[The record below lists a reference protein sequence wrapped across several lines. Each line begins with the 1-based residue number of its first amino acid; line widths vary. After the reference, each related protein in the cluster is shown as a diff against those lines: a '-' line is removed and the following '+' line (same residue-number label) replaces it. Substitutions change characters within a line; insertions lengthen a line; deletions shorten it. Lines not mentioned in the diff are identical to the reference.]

1 MLTGN
6 NCLFVRHVD
15 SNYDVIFLEHYRL
28 DVLLLGSL
36 TFTFSLATTNFIEN
50 YKMIDGVSES
60 LLNHFHASWG
70 GRGGGRGGSEERS
83 TDLKI
88 VAANIH
94 LQSRLLFLSQNK
106 LLELQFLI
114 SALSGSSPGTCT
126 VILKVIQLSKPGEV
140 HSMDLISWL
149 VHELNDDGYPEM
161 SAHSWHLIART
172 ENIAWMLNCC
182 VSLPQEENSSNMQIN
197 WVWTKLFNQFFD
209 LINFWHH
216 STTIPPHPVFYYGT
230 VQGTVS
236 GNY

>member
-6 NCLFVRHVD
+6 NWLFVRQVD
-15 SNYDVIFLEHYRL
+15 SDYDVIFLEHYRL

-36 TFTFSLATTNFIEN
+36 TFSFSLATTNFIEN
-50 YKMIDGVSES
+50 HKMIDGVSHCYKSES
-60 LLNHFHASWG
+60 LLNPFHASWG

-114 SALSGSSPGTCT
+114 SALSGSPPGTCT

-161 SAHSWHLIART
+161 SAHSWHLRART

-182 VSLPQEENSSNMQIN
+182 VSLP
-197 WVWTKLFNQFFD
+197 
-209 LINFWHH
+209 
-216 STTIPPHPVFYYGT
+216 
-230 VQGTVS
+230 
-236 GNY
+236 